1 MIWYATSSY
10 ASPIHGSKI
19 PGTFNVFTGD
29 IEEYSKESK
38 KFVGFRLT
46 KIRPPRRFSY
56 RLSMPQMVSWPAYL
70 EPLNDEVFRRVH
82 DLVCHILIRQ
92 PYSWF

>member
-56 RLSMPQMVSWPAYL
+56 RLLLPKTQVPNYWVHGLSGKVPIQ
-70 EPLNDEVFRRVH
+70 EPL
-82 DLVCHILIRQ
+82 
-92 PYSWF
+92 